1 MEKMVEI
8 RYFAAVR
15 EQLGCERETLDLAE
29 VEASDVGGIW
39 RELVDRHP
47 ELDGLR
53 DHVRLAKNGEFVGDD
68 ASIGPR
74 DEIALIPPV
83 AGGASSGAAPV
94 EGTIDRYAISSDP
107 LDREALRDTV
117 ARDEAGA
124 TVLFEGTVRDHTDDH
139 KVERLEYECYEEMAL
154 SKLREVA
161 DEARRRKPDVSM
173 AIHHRTGTLEVGETA
188 VVVAASSPHRGP
200 AFEACRFAIDRL
212 KEVVP
217 IWKKEVGPEGDHWVG
232 WGP

>member
-1 MEKMVEI
+1 MTERLDI

-15 EQLGCERETLDLAE
+15 ERLDCERESLDPGE
-29 VEASDVGGIW
+29 IDASDVGEVW
-39 RELVDRHP
+39 RVLVDRHP

-53 DHVRLAKNGEFVGDD
+53 DHVRLAKNGEFVDDDTPIGAGDEL
-68 ASIGPR
+68 AV
-74 DEIALIPPV
+74 IPPV
-83 AGGASSGAAPV
+83 AGGASV
-94 EGTIDRYAISSDP
+94 ERYAISDDP
-107 LDREALRDTV
+107 LDRESLRDAV
-117 ARDEAGA
+117 ARDDAGA
-124 TVLFEGTVRDHTDDH
+124 VVVFEGTVRDHTDDH
-139 KVERLEYECYEEMAL
+139 RVERLEYECYEEMAL
-154 SKLREVA
+154 AKLEEVG
-161 DEARRRKPDVSM
+161 DEARRREPEVSI

-200 AFEACRFAIDRL
+200 AFDACRFAIDRL